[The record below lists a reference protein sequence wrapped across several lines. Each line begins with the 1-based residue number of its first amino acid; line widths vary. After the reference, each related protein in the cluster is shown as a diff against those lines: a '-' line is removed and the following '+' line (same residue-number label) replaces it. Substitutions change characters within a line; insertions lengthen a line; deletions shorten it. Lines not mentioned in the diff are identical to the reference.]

1 MSGVLINLIIQIVAG
16 AIGGNVAGG
25 ASKDLSLGTAGNTIA
40 GAIGGGVG
48 GQILSAANSGARS
61 GGQFGRHRRADR
73 SVRRRRD
80 RRCDPH
86 GDRRPG
92 QKPDGCLGG
101 PGSDNGPKPRG
112 CLVRLRPSIALAR
125 WRTVECA
132 LSPARIYLPRS
143 GPASA
148 PLQNFTQR
156 LSLIFCL
163 VRPAF
168 RLALTIRKPCS
179 RTILPT
185 RLAGGDTPLRS
196 ICSRL
201 CILAAAL
208 LSLCSAS
215 VTRSRR
221 HIEDKIIFGQVAAL
235 NGPAQALGQG
245 MREGILAAFEE
256 ANRAGG
262 VNGRKLELKS
272 IDDSYE
278 PEKTIVA
285 TNKAINEERVFALVG
300 AVGTPTSKAGQ
311 PIATAAKVPFI
322 GPFTGAE
329 FLRNPFNRYVVNIR
343 SSYFQETEAWIE
355 HLTNDLGITR
365 IAILYQ
371 DDAFGLAG
379 LAGVKKAMAKRDMA
393 LVAEGTFKRNT
404 TAIKSAML
412 EIMKGQPQAVV
423 TVGPYKPIAEF
434 IKLARQLK
442 FDPVFVAISFVGSD
456 SLAQEL
462 GNQGAGVID

>member
-1 MSGVLINLIIQIVAG
+1 MRTIRC
-16 AIGGNVAGG
+16 
-25 ASKDLSLGTAGNTIA
+25 SLGI
-40 GAIGGGVG
+40 VG
-48 GQILSAANSGARS
+48 
-61 GGQFGRHRRADR
+61 
-73 SVRRRRD
+73 
-80 RRCDPH
+80 
-86 GDRRPG
+86 
-92 QKPDGCLGG
+92 
-101 PGSDNGPKPRG
+101 
-112 CLVRLRPSIALAR
+112 
-125 WRTVECA
+125 
-132 LSPARIYLPRS
+132 
-143 GPASA
+143 
-148 PLQNFTQR
+148 
-156 LSLIFCL
+156 
-163 VRPAF
+163 
-168 RLALTIRKPCS
+168 
-179 RTILPT
+179 
-185 RLAGGDTPLRS
+185 
-196 ICSRL
+196 
-201 CILAAAL
+201 AAL
-208 LSLCSAS
+208 LSLSMTPLRAEDG
-215 VTRSRR
+215 VFQ
-221 HIEDKIIFGQVAAL
+221 DKILFGQVAAL

-256 ANRAGG
+256 INRAGG

-278 PEKTIVA
+278 PEKTIEA
-285 TNKAINEERVFALVG
+285 TTKAIKEDRVFALLG

-379 LAGVKKAMAKRDMA
+379 LAGVKKAMAKRNMS
-393 LVAEGTFKRNT
+393 LVGEGTFKRNT
-404 TAIKSAML
+404 TAIKSALL

-442 FDPVFVAISFVGSD
+442 VDAAFVAISFVGSD

-462 GNQGAGVID
+462 GNQGAGVIVSQVVPFPGDKSLPVVTSYQAALAAINPNSKPGFVSIEGYLVGQLVVEALKRIQGDPTREAFLDTIETGTFKLGGVNLTFSATQNQGSNQVYFTVLQADGSFKPVTKLVKTVAK